1 MAKAASYELQVV
13 LGGKTSHSFKSAI
26 NQAEE
31 ALSGLDSISN
41 VAMAGM
47 AATAAASATAIASA
61 ISNATDTYKGFE
73 SEIKTVQSISGASAS
88 EFLALKEAAMDA
100 GRTTVFTATE
110 AAEALEY
117 TSLAG
122 WSVQESIAGMPGIMK
137 MTAATGKEL
146 KTTSDLLTDS
156 MSALSIG
163 VDGLDT
169 YMDKLIQTNNKANT
183 NSEQLM
189 EALIGSGGAAKTL
202 GVSLDDTITSLG
214 VFANNGLKGTEAG
227 TALNAIFVR
236 LAGNTQAIKELSE
249 LNVDIWDD
257 NGQFIGFEQTLER
270 INVAMAELTS
280 EEKAMSLKKIAG
292 VNYYSEMAYLLDSVN
307 SQDGQNS
314 AFANLKT
321 QIEGSQGALDAMYET
336 TTDTLD
342 VAEKLFESAKED
354 MQIQFVDVFS
364 DDAKEF
370 IKWMAEK
377 LPVAS
382 EALVDFAEAH
392 QGDFEDILKNA
403 ENGIE
408 TLWDKGIA
416 AGEWIIKNKKSISG
430 ALTTFAGGIAL
441 IKGVTVGLSIAKS
454 LTNPITAA
462 GVAIL
467 GGVTAFGAIRGA
479 IQDAEDAARDANLAE
494 HFGEVNLSLEELD
507 TLARQIVGE
516 DSLNGV
522 ASMLKSA
529 AETASAI
536 EAVTDVWTELQKN
549 SWKVNVGFH
558 MDTDDYE
565 AYGQS
570 IEKYISAVEDYAED
584 KGYEVHIATTLLF
597 GEGSTQNMESNE
609 FFTGIQKRLEQYG
622 DKLYDYLYDKTNGAL
637 LDGIIDVEEDV
648 FVQEYLSKISNI
660 TAAISE
666 AENAAKLESL
676 TLKYNGADLTPEDM
690 TQLQEDIGEYIG
702 EIQEGAQQAYES
714 AMTEYHARLALDP
727 AYTQADFDADSAE
740 AWEAY
745 YKIQA
750 DSAMNGIDYMLDT
763 LHEAYPELQSNLEQ
777 YQDDLNGIIEE
788 YMDPDN
794 ISAESW
800 IRDKDFI
807 IANMKDEAY
816 EVMKNNHIAED
827 RAALEQYLEQMKP
840 TADAVSEVWSAYEA
854 EGKEIPEEMQEFREQ
869 WELLQNQVGNNKE
882 QATIDMWNVASQND
896 SFNDFLNNYGIQVDD
911 ASMYIS
917 KKSEELANTA
927 TNSTSGEKR
936 LLTNPV
942 AYEAYHPN
950 MPTSDT
956 WNEIVEQRIG
966 TGWRVF
972 SDEGL
977 ATYKQNAKIDIE
989 NLYTW
994 TDEQI
999 KTFFANNDYSVA
1011 ARVNLDLEPTL
1022 MTASLGMNRYYNQ
1035 TKIYHNARGG
1045 IYDKPILT
1053 TFAEEGAEA
1062 AIPLDGSDRA
1072 KRLWEQTGEMLGML
1086 PTGSRDGA
1094 LLAGVSN
1101 GKESPGSS
1109 NIQLSFSPNI
1119 TIKGNAERE
1128 DVQQALA
1135 ISMEELKEMLIQI
1148 QREDA
1153 RVAFG

>member
-1 MAKAASYELQVV
+1 MAKSASYDLQVV
-13 LGGKTSHSFKSAI
+13 LGAKTSQSFKTAL

-31 ALSGLDSISN
+31 ALSGLNSISN

-47 AATAAASATAIASA
+47 AASAAASATAIAST
-61 ISNATDTYKGFE
+61 ISAATETYKGFE
-73 SEIKTVQSISGASAS
+73 TEIKTVQSISGASAT

-100 GRTTVFTATE
+100 GRTTIFTATE

-122 WSVQESIAGMPGIMK
+122 WSVQESISGMPGIIK

-163 VDGLDT
+163 VEGMDT

-183 NSEQLM
+183 NAEQLM

-236 LAGNTQAIKELSE
+236 LAGNTQAIKELNN
-249 LNVDIWDD
+249 LKVDIWDSK
-257 NGQFIGFEQTLER
+257 GQFIGFEQTLER
-270 INVAMAELTS
+270 INTAMSKMTS
-280 EEKAMSLKKIAG
+280 EQRAMSLKKIAG

-314 AFANLKT
+314 AFENLKT
-321 QIEGSQGALDAMYET
+321 QIEGSQGALDAMYNT

-342 VAEKLFESAKED
+342 VAEKLLESAKED
-354 MQIQFVDVFS
+354 MQIQFVDVFAN
-364 DDAKEF
+364 DAKEF

-377 LPVAS
+377 LPVAT
-382 EALVDFAEAH
+382 EALTDFAEAH
-392 QGDFEDILKNA
+392 QGDFEDILKGT
-403 ENGIE
+403 EKGIE
-408 TLWDKGIA
+408 TLWEKGIT
-416 AGEWIIKNKKSISG
+416 AGEWIIKNQKAITG
-430 ALTTFAGGIAL
+430 GLTAFATGVVA
-441 IKGVTVGLSIAKS
+441 IKGATVGLNIAKS
-454 LTNPITAA
+454 LTNPWTAA
-462 GVAIL
+462 GVAIW
-467 GGVTAFGAIRGA
+467 GGVTAFGAIKGA
-479 IQDAEDAARDANLAE
+479 IQDTEDAARNANLAK

-536 EAVTDVWTELQKN
+536 EEVTDVWTELQKN

-565 AYGQS
+565 AYGKS
-570 IEKYISAVEDYAED
+570 IEEYISAVEDFAED
-584 KGYEVHIATTLLF
+584 KGYEVHIATSLLF
-597 GEGSTQNMESNE
+597 GEGSTQNLESNE
-609 FFTGIQKRLEQYG
+609 FFTGIQRRLEEYG
-622 DKLYDYLYDKTNGAL
+622 ANLHDYLYNQTNGAL
-637 LDGIIDVEEDV
+637 LDGIIDVDEDA

-666 AENAAKLESL
+666 AENAAKMESL
-676 TLKYNGADLTPEDM
+676 TLKYNGADLTPESM
-690 TQLQEDIGEYIG
+690 TQLQEDIGDYIG

-777 YQDDLNGIIEE
+777 YQNDLNGIMEK
-788 YMDPDN
+788 YMDSN
-794 ISAESW
+794 IIGTDMW
-800 IRDKDFI
+800 Q
-807 IANMKDEAY
+807 ANPYLMYQNMQDEAY
-816 EVMKNNHIAED
+816 EAMKNNLVDED
-827 RAALEQYLEQMKP
+827 RAALQQYLDQMTP
-840 TADAVSEVWSAYEA
+840 TMETVTEVWKAFEA
-854 EGKEIPEEMQEFREQ
+854 EGKEIPEEMQEFQQQ
-869 WELLQNQVGNNKE
+869 WQTLKDLVGNNRE
-882 QATIDMWNVASQND
+882 QADIDMWRATSEND
-896 SFNDFLNNYGIQVDD
+896 SFKEFLNNYGMQVDD
-911 ASMYIS
+911 ANMYIS
-917 KKSEELANTA
+917 KKSEELTVTA
-927 TNSTSGEKR
+927 TKGLITDQA
-936 LLTNPV
+936 V
-942 AYEAYHPN
+942 YEAYHPN
-950 MPTSDT
+950 KLTQNSLPSVEEWKKISSVVPG
-956 WNEIVEQRIG
+956 WNAMSE
-966 TGWRVF
+966 
-972 SDEGL
+972 EGI
-977 ATYKQNAKIDIE
+977 ARYKQNTRLDIE
-989 NLYTW
+989 NLRSW
-994 TDEQI
+994 TEDQI
-999 KTFFANNDYSVA
+999 DYFFSQDYSA
-1011 ARVNLDLEPTL
+1011 EAKVNLQLNPSI
-1022 MTASLGMNRYYNQ
+1022 TASLGLNRIYNLPNIHQ
-1035 TKIYHNARGG
+1035 NARGG

-1072 KRLWEQTGEMLGML
+1072 KRLWERAGEMLGMF

-1094 LLAGVSN
+1094 LLAGVTSGN
-1101 GKESPGSS
+1101 EDGGSR
-1109 NIQLSFSPNI
+1109 NIQLSFNPNI

-1128 DVQQALA
+1128 DVQQALT
-1135 ISMEELKEMLIQI
+1135 ISINELKEMLIQI